1 MEGGKVIQTGRYE
14 ELLKSGTAFEQLVTA
29 HQSSITTI
37 NSADGEN
44 RKTIIAEDH
53 LQAYWLQPMKQN
65 SEGEISVASIS
76 AAQLTEDEEM
86 EIGNAGWKPYK
97 DYNQISKGS
106 FLLALMITFQS
117 IFIFLQGLSNYW
129 LAAVVQ
135 MQHRSDAMLVAVFS
149 ATSFVS
155 CVFLC
160 VRSVLTA
167 FLGLK
172 ASKEFFSGFMDS
184 VFKAPM
190 SFFDS
195 TPLGRILTRVS
206 FLIVSHTSS

>member
-1 MEGGKVIQTGRYE
+1 MEGGKIIQTGRYE
-14 ELLKSGTAFEQLVTA
+14 ELLKSGTVFEQLVTA

-37 NSADGEN
+37 NSADDE
-44 RKTIIAEDH
+44 KSKAIITEDH
-53 LQAYWLQPMKQN
+53 LQLHRLHPLKQN
-65 SEGEISVASIS
+65 SEGEISVTSIS
-76 AAQLTEDEEM
+76 AVQLTEDEEM
-86 EIGNAGWKPYK
+86 ELGNAGWKPYK
-97 DYNQISKGS
+97 DYIQISKGS

-129 LAAVVQ
+129 LAAMVQ
-135 MQHRSDAMLVAVFS
+135 IQHRSDAMLVGVFS
-149 ATSFVS
+149 VISFVS

-167 FLGLK
+167 LLGLR

-190 SFFDS
+190 PFFDS

-206 FLIVSHTSS
+206 SLIFSHTSS